1 MFALLHWA
9 ADAKDVAF
17 GAATISDDVNLAKK
31 EWTGGNLYV
40 KGDEVIFFIDKWL
53 KYVNRAITGS
63 VWRALHRHVRSIHHQ
78 NGSRLKLQLF
88 SVFCCCIRLWS
99 VSNQESKRMTWSE
112 EEISCT
118 FHNIILEVCRLMI
131 FNLISICLRG
141 EVVLVYITVMCR

>member
-78 NGSRLKLQLF
+78 NGSRLKV
-88 SVFCCCIRLWS
+88 STVFYLLLLHTTLECL
-99 VSNQESKRMTWSE
+99 ESM
-112 EEISCT
+112 IST
-118 FHNIILEVCRLMI
+118 N
-131 FNLISICLRG
+131 G
-141 EVVLVYITVMCR
+141 